1 MFRKVLIPI
10 DGSRTAARGLDV
22 AIKLAKGQKA
32 ALVIL
37 HVLDTRLVSGG
48 EVVSVYLDEIIKS
61 LRVIGEKVLAQA
73 VAKARASGLKPRSL
87 LVEEFGRPVA
97 HTIVA
102 QARKLRADVIVLGTH
117 GRRGVTRLVMGSD
130 AEGVVRR
137 SPVPV
142 LLVRSRE
149 RQRPPV
155 KRRK

>member
-1 MFRKVLIPI
+1 MFRKILMPI

-37 HVLDTRLVSGG
+37 HVLDVRLVSGS

-61 LRVIGEKVLAQA
+61 LRVLGEKILARA
-73 VAKARASGLKPRSL
+73 VARARASGLTPGSV

-97 HTIVA
+97 HVIVA

-117 GRRGVTRLVMGSD
+117 GRRGVTRLLMGSD

-149 RQRPPV
+149 RQGSPG
-155 KRRK
+155 KR

>member
-1 MFRKVLIPI
+1 MFRKILIPI

-37 HVLDTRLVSGG
+37 HVLDTRLVYGG
-48 EVVSVYLDEIIKS
+48 EVVSPYLDEIIKS
-61 LRVIGEKVLAQA
+61 LRVVGENVLAQA
-73 VAKARASGLKPRSL
+73 VAKARASGVKPRSV

-97 HTIVA
+97 HVIAA

-149 RQRPPV
+149 RQRPRG
-155 KRRK
+155 KR